1 MYIHIPSNCPDS
13 PHIGSCIR
21 LTNINLNMIQ
31 QGMAW
36 YYPFAKKNGG
46 YDKEQAIAK
55 HNKVGLWSQK
65 TLVPWEYRK
74 SKK

>member
-1 MYIHIPSNCPDS
+1 
-13 PHIGSCIR
+13 
-21 LTNINLNMIQ
+21 MIQ

-36 YYPFAKKNGG
+36 YYPFAKKHGG

-55 HNKVGLWSQK
+55 HNKVGLWIDK
-65 TLVPWEYRK
+65 NPIAPWEYRK